1 MTARP
6 PRVSETLRRHLWLGL
21 AAVLLL
27 VVGVGGWAA
36 ATSLSGAVIATG
48 TLVVDSYVKRV
59 QHPNGGIVAE
69 VLVKNGQRV
78 EGGEVVVRLDDTQ
91 TRANLA
97 IVLKRLDELAARE
110 ARLAAERDGQA
121 PIAFPQDL
129 TARIET
135 EDIKRLLAG
144 ETRLFD
150 ARRTFRDGRKSQLK
164 ERIAQLKQEIEGLDA
179 QVRGKDREIAL
190 IEKELQGVRELW
202 AKGHVS
208 ITRLN
213 SLERDAARLEGERGA
228 LTASAAQ
235 AKGKIAETELQIL
248 QVDEELQTEV
258 AKEIRELQGQTGEF
272 VERRIAAEDQ
282 LKRIDIRAP
291 QSGITHELA
300 VHSAGAVINAGE
312 AIMLV
317 VPVADSLT
325 GEVKVA
331 PQDIDQLRLGQLT
344 FVRFSAFNQQTTP
357 ELNGSITRIG
367 ADLTHDTQTGFSFY
381 LVRIDIADSEMAR
394 LGTLKL
400 VPGMPIEAFIQTG
413 ERTVLS
419 YLVKPLADQ
428 IARAFREE

>member
-1 MTARP
+1 MTARQ
-6 PRVSETLRRHLWLGL
+6 SKAAKTIRRHLWLGL
-21 AAVLLL
+21 VAVLVL
-27 VVGVGGWAA
+27 VAGVGGWAA

-59 QHPNGGIVAE
+59 QHPSGGIVAE

-78 EGGEVVVRLDDTQ
+78 EGGDVVVRLDDTQ

-97 IVLKRLDELAARE
+97 IVLKRLDELTARE
-110 ARLAAERDGQA
+110 ARLAAERDGLTE
-121 PIAFPQDL
+121 IAFPREFA
-129 TARIET
+129 ARVASD
-135 EDIKRLLAG
+135 DIRVLLAG
-144 ETRLFD
+144 ESRLFE
-150 ARRTFRDGRKSQLK
+150 ARRTFRVGRKSQLR
-164 ERIAQLKQEIEGLDA
+164 ERIAQLRQEIEGLDA
-179 QVRGKDREIAL
+179 QVRGKDREIVL
-190 IEKELQGVRELW
+190 INKELQGVRELW
-202 AKGHVS
+202 SKGHVS

-228 LTASAAQ
+228 LIAAAAQ

-258 AKEIRELQGQTGEF
+258 AKEIREIQGQTGEF

-291 QSGITHELA
+291 QNGIIHELA
-300 VHSAGAVINAGE
+300 VHSVGAVINAGE

-317 VPVADSLT
+317 VPVADSLI

-331 PQDIDQLRLGQLT
+331 PQDIDQLTLGQLT
-344 FVRFSAFNQQTTP
+344 IVRFSAFNQQTTP
-357 ELNGSITRIG
+357 ELNGLITRIG
-367 ADLTHDTQTGFSFY
+367 ADLTHDTQTGFSY
-381 LVRIDIADSEMAR
+381 YVVRVAIAEREIAR
-394 LGTLKL
+394 LGNLQL

-419 YLVKPLADQ
+419 YLAKPLTDQ